1 MDWKTASSY
10 YETRLSDALNVQRH
24 AVNLANLPQAEV
36 PARLKDVLLEEA
48 EPTRRQLERLK
59 KREFR
64 IAVVGL
70 EKAGKSTFIN
80 AWLQC
85 DLLPAKGG
93 RCTFTT
99 TQIYSVEN
107 ESEQRLEVQ
116 ARTEE
121 EFINLLKELEKVG
134 AKEDLNTIRAND
146 ITLQQV
152 RREGNLTFP
161 FTRLED
167 IREPLKKY
175 VADEKY
181 AHAVLEAR
189 LYTNKLAQAEGIVFY
204 DVPGLD
210 SGLAKHVDEA
220 QAMLSDCDAVILV
233 QRFTS
238 LREKELEI
246 IKFTELGDKNVT
258 VADKLFVFLSRI
270 DSLGSAEALKT
281 HIEEAS
287 QDWLKRAKL
296 PPERIVYGSAGAYL
310 ILNGLA
316 GEQTKLEIG
325 DASNIEAQLKRLT
338 GITDEQT
345 LNKNGTGIPE
355 IKEKIFNYI
364 NTERVSILKKRCEAS
379 INKIFSNSEQIYI
392 TVSKKYPENPE
403 EAKLFEENNRRV
415 LFTEWWNQKWETI
428 KADLQK
434 YYEYSVV
441 NKSLDSSNAK
451 SFTQIEKFRQ
461 RYLQIVDNEMQK
473 LREETFKKKETI
485 FLANS
490 NPEFDRM
497 KANFAW
503 RDDLYGD
510 ISKLL
515 SAIAH
520 QLALELKDEALKL
533 VEYMTS
539 LLWESNQ
546 VKPRLIENS
555 EEYFLAKLEN
565 SLSVLFLRF
574 ARPVAEALIRGPVNS
589 DTRNKIIKS
598 LGVDIEIIDNYYSG
612 EEAAFRVLKKYVK
625 YGSDLLFNSE
635 IRQQVLGVT
644 GIATQIAGVAA
655 QIVGDFSKD
664 IKSPQEES
672 VVFEVGN
679 DISAFE
685 EYLVYAI
692 FSAAGFESYC
702 IQELKGLVDSFRD
715 KEGTWTGVALNEWLQ
730 GNPLLFAEIPD
741 NLKSQESNL
750 EVSERLRQLSIALK
764 RSRSPEVL

>member
-1 MDWKTASSY
+1 
-10 YETRLSDALNVQRH
+10 
-24 AVNLANLPQAEV
+24 
-36 PARLKDVLLEEA
+36 
-48 EPTRRQLERLK
+48 
-59 KREFR
+59 
-64 IAVVGL
+64 
-70 EKAGKSTFIN
+70 
-80 AWLQC
+80 
-85 DLLPAKGG
+85 
-93 RCTFTT
+93 
-99 TQIYSVEN
+99 
-107 ESEQRLEVQ
+107 
-116 ARTEE
+116 
-121 EFINLLKELEKVG
+121 
-134 AKEDLNTIRAND
+134 
-146 ITLQQV
+146 
-152 RREGNLTFP
+152 
-161 FTRLED
+161 
-167 IREPLKKY
+167 
-175 VADEKY
+175 
-181 AHAVLEAR
+181 
-189 LYTNKLAQAEGIVFY
+189 
-204 DVPGLD
+204 
-210 SGLAKHVDEA
+210 
-220 QAMLSDCDAVILV
+220 
-233 QRFTS
+233 
-238 LREKELEI
+238 
-246 IKFTELGDKNVT
+246 
-258 VADKLFVFLSRI
+258 
-270 DSLGSAEALKT
+270 
-281 HIEEAS
+281 
-287 QDWLKRAKL
+287 AKL

-338 GITDEQT
+338 GIPDEET

-392 TVSKKYPENPE
+392 TVSKKYPENHE

-451 SFTQIEKFRQ
+451 SFTQIEKFRE

-473 LREETFKKKETI
+473 LREETFKKKDTI

-555 EEYFLAKLEN
+555 EEYFLSKLEN

-655 QIVGDFSKD
+655 QIVGDFSND
-664 IKSPQEES
+664 IKSPQEEA